1 MQINFCA
8 ELVIHIPGNLGQ
20 DGVVYR
26 LDYYPPY
33 GHPAPNTTIASKD
46 IRDVIKFSQALPGT
60 KYDFWLYYSNS
71 THNTL
76 TWTANFI
83 TGMYLTQTPPLTH
96 FLLTKLASPRKNNKP
111 KSKKITILCLL
122 ITQTIQWTMW
132 DGSTVIYILVLFKYF
147 FVYFVFYE
155 HF

>member
-1 MQINFCA
+1 MHLYDFDLIIIYFQDYVKCA

-33 GHPAPNTTIASKD
+33 GHPIPNTTIASKD

-60 KYDFWLYYSNS
+60 KYDFWLYYSNA

-76 TWTANFI
+76 TWTANFT
-83 TGMYLTQTPPLTH
+83 TG
-96 FLLTKLASPRKNNKP
+96 N
-111 KSKKITILCLL
+111 
-122 ITQTIQWTMW
+122 
-132 DGSTVIYILVLFKYF
+132 
-147 FVYFVFYE
+147 
-155 HF
+155 